1 MVQAEELRLRT
12 VAAVANPLMQF
23 THRAGAAQVD
33 LDDAARGAEQCG
45 SLTVQKCPPRS
56 AASGARHP
64 PGRSRDRSSPAGREE
79 RLRRAQ
85 RARMNHHDRAMA
97 V

>member
-45 SLTVQKCPPRS
+45 SLTVQKCPPDLP
-56 AASGARHP
+56 HP
-64 PGRSRDRSSPAGREE
+64 APDTRPAGVEIDHRP
-79 RLRRAQ
+79 RA
-85 RARMNHHDRAMA
+85 ARSVYVELSEH

>member
-45 SLTVQKCPPRS
+45 SLTVS
-56 AASGARHP
+56 
-64 PGRSRDRSSPAGREE
+64 
-79 RLRRAQ
+79 
-85 RARMNHHDRAMA
+85 MA
-97 V
+97 TVTSL